1 MDEISIAAAR
11 GNFLTWCVQGNMP
24 LDALCRPLYIAQKL
38 TSAPAVVGEYGVYY
52 SVNDVAVAMGA
63 GSVAHLM
70 SEQHFA
76 ACPELPLYIAP
87 IADDGAGVAA
97 EHTLTIA
104 GTATASG
111 VLSIAILDKIYQV
124 AVIVGATA
132 ASVAAALD
140 AVLDADPSLPFTSA
154 AAAGVVTLTAKNKG
168 TVGNWFAPVVNPN
181 LGDEVPAGMTVTPA
195 VSTVVGAGVLSVTP
209 ILGVFNCPWDV
220 VALGF
225 GNQDQA
231 AVDVVIQQIRNDW
244 ACGVQGLWQGGHV
257 LFPVQGTAG
266 QIAAY
271 GLTRND
277 AEASGVPVTASYK
290 YPGYLL
296 TAAAASRAAC
306 TACSDPSRPIQYD
319 NGIMGSLFDSRP
331 CASIWSSAEK
341 RAFHDAGI
349 LIWDVANS
357 SGVRNTALVIE
368 EPLTFY
374 KINPLTGGRDG
385 VWERMEYRFTISK
398 FTKDLG
404 AWYRLNY
411 SSISIVD
418 DGTRIP
424 QGKRAIGPRAFKAS
438 VLAWIRSSQWG
449 WTIEGTAA
457 ELEARVQV
465 SRPVQPNRC
474 DPSRFDVKIDAD
486 LVNQLARI
494 ATNINVSPQFSCRAA
509 A

>member
-1 MDEISIAAAR
+1 MNEISIAAAR
-11 GNFLTWCVQGNMP
+11 GNFLTWCVGGNMP

-38 TSAPAVVGEYGVYY
+38 DSAPAVVGEYGVYY
-52 SVNDVAVAMGA
+52 SVQDVATALGA
-63 GSVAHLM
+63 GSVAALM
-70 SEQHFA
+70 AEQHFA
-76 ACPELPLYIAP
+76 SCPELPLYIAP
-87 IADDGAGVAA
+87 IEDDAAGAAA
-97 EHTLTIA
+97 AHTITIA
-104 GTATASG
+104 GTATETG
-111 VLSIAILDKIYQV
+111 VLSIALMDKVFQV
-124 AVIVGATA
+124 AVLVGATA
-132 ASVAAALD
+132 ASVATALN
-140 AVLDADPSLPFTSA
+140 AVLAADPNLPVTTGVAGGVITATS
-154 AAAGVVTLTAKNKG
+154 KNKG
-168 TVGNWFAPVVNPN
+168 TVGNWFVPVINPN
-181 LGDEVPAGMTVTPA
+181 LGDVVPAGLTVA
-195 VSTVVGAGVLSVTP
+195 VAQTVVGAGVLSVTP
-209 ILGVFNCPWDV
+209 VLPVFNCPWDV

-231 AVDVVIQQIRNDW
+231 AVDVIIQQIRNDW

-257 LFPVQGTAG
+257 FFPVEGTAG
-266 QIAAY
+266 QIATY
-271 GLTRND
+271 GLARND
-277 AEASGVPVTASYK
+277 AEASGVPVEPDYK

-296 TAAAASRAAC
+296 TAAVASRASC

-331 CASIWSSAEK
+331 CATIWSSAEK

-349 LIWDVANS
+349 LVWDVASS
-357 SGVRNTALVIE
+357 SGIRNTQLVIE

-385 VWERMEYRFTISK
+385 VWERVEYRFTISK

-424 QGKRAIGPRAFKAS
+424 AGKKAIGPRAFKAS
-438 VLAWIRSSQWG
+438 VLAWMRSSQWG
-449 WTIEGTAA
+449 WTIEGTDA
-457 ELEARVQV
+457 ELEQRVAV
-465 SRPVQPNRC
+465 SRPVTPNRC
-474 DPSRFDVKIDAD
+474 DPSRFDVAIDAD

-494 ATNINVSPQFSCRAA
+494 ATTINVSPQFSCRAA

>member
-1 MDEISIAAAR
+1 MDQISIAAAR
-11 GNFLTWCVQGNMP
+11 GNFLTWCVGGNMP

-38 TSAPAVVGEYGVYY
+38 DAAPAAVGEYAVYY
-52 SVNDVAVAMGA
+52 SAEDAAAALGA
-63 GSVAHLM
+63 GSPASLM
-70 SEQHFA
+70 AEQHFNT
-76 ACPELPLYIAP
+76 CPELPLYIAP
-87 IADDGAGVAA
+87 VADDGAGAA
-97 EHTLTIA
+97 AQHTITLA
-104 GTATASG
+104 GTATESG
-111 VLSIAILDKIYQV
+111 VLSIAVLDKIYQV
-124 AVIVGATA
+124 SVIVGATA
-132 ASVAAALD
+132 TAVAAALE
-140 AVLDADPSLPFTSA
+140 AVLDADANLPVTA
-154 AAAGVVTLTAKNKG
+154 AVAAGVVTTTAKNKG
-168 TVGNWFAPVVNPN
+168 TVGNWFNPVINPN
-181 LGDEVPAGMTVTPA
+181 LGDAIPAGLTVA
-195 VSTVVGAGVLSVTP
+195 VASTVAGTGVLSVTP
-209 ILGVFNCPWDV
+209 LLGVFNCPWDV

-231 AVDVVIQQIRNDW
+231 SVDVIIAQIRADW

-257 LFPVQGTAG
+257 FFPVQGTAG

-277 AEASGVPVTASYK
+277 PEASGVPVEPDYK
-290 YPGYLL
+290 YPGFVL
-296 TAAAASRAAC
+296 TAAIASRAAC
-306 TACSDPSRPIQYD
+306 SACSDPSRPIQYD
-319 NGIMGSLFDSRP
+319 NGVMGSLFDSRP
-331 CASIWSSAEK
+331 CASIWSGAEK

-349 LIWDVANS
+349 LVWDVAS
-357 SGVRNTALVIE
+357 ASGVRNTALVIE

-385 VWERMEYRFTISK
+385 VWQRVEYRFTISK

-424 QGKRAIGPRAFKAS
+424 AGKKAIGPRAFKGS

-449 WTIEGTAA
+449 FTIEGTPA

-465 SRPVQPNRC
+465 SRTVSPNRC
-474 DPSRFDVKIDAD
+474 DPSRFDVAIDAD

-494 ATNINVSPQFSCRAA
+494 ATTINVSPQFSCRAA

>member
-1 MDEISIAAAR
+1 MNEISIAAAR
-11 GNFLTWCVQGNMP
+11 GNFLTWCVGGNMP
-24 LDALCRPLYIAQKL
+24 LDALCRPLYVAQKL
-38 TSAPAVVGEYGVYY
+38 DAAPAVVGEYSVFY
-52 SVNDVAVAMGA
+52 SAEDAAVAMGP
-63 GSVAHLM
+63 GSVAALM
-70 SEQHFA
+70 AEQHFNT
-76 ACPELPLYIAP
+76 CPELPLYIAP

-97 EHTLTIA
+97 QHTITLA
-104 GTATASG
+104 GTATESG
-111 VLSIAILDKIYQV
+111 VLSIAILDKVYQV

-132 ASVAAALD
+132 ASVATALD
-140 AVLDADPSLPFTSA
+140 AILDADPSLPVTSVP
-154 AAAGVVTLTAKNKG
+154 AAGVITTTAKNKG
-168 TVGNWFAPVVNPN
+168 TVGNWFVPVVNPN
-181 LGDEVPAGMTVTPA
+181 VGDAIPAGLTVA
-195 VSTVVGAGVLSVTP
+195 VANTVAGVGVLSVAP

-231 AVDVVIQQIRNDW
+231 AVDVIIQQIRNDW

-257 LFPVQGTAG
+257 FFPVQGTAG

-277 AEASGVPVTASYK
+277 PEASGVPVEPDYK
-290 YPGYLL
+290 YPGFVL
-296 TAAAASRAAC
+296 TAAVASRASC
-306 TACSDPSRPIQYD
+306 SACSDPSRPIQYD
-319 NGIMGSLFDSRP
+319 NGVMGNLFDSRP
-331 CASIWSSAEK
+331 CASIWSGAEK
-341 RAFHDAGI
+341 RAFHDAGV
-349 LIWDVANS
+349 LVWDVASS
-357 SGVRNTALVIE
+357 SGLRNTALVIE

-385 VWERMEYRFTISK
+385 VWERVEYRFTISK

-424 QGKRAIGPRAFKAS
+424 AGKKAIGPWAFKAS

-449 WTIEGTAA
+449 WTIEGTPA
-457 ELEARVQV
+457 ELEARVTV
-465 SRPVQPNRC
+465 TRPVSPNRC
-474 DPSRFDVKIDAD
+474 DPSRFDVAIDAD

-494 ATNINVSPQFSCRAA
+494 ATSINVSPQFSCRAA

>member
-1 MDEISIAAAR
+1 MNEISIAAAR
-11 GNFLTWCVQGNMP
+11 GNFLTWCVGGNMP
-24 LDALCRPLYIAQKL
+24 LDALCRPLYVAQKL
-38 TSAPAVVGEYGVYY
+38 SSAPAVVGEYGVYY
-52 SVNDVAVAMGA
+52 SVEDVIIANGA
-63 GSVAHLM
+63 GSVAALM
-70 SEQHFA
+70 AEQHFNT
-76 ACPELPLYIAP
+76 CPELPLYIAP

-97 EHTLTIA
+97 QHTITLA
-104 GTATASG
+104 GTATESG
-111 VLSIAILDKIYQV
+111 VLSIAILDKVYQV

-132 ASVAAALD
+132 ASVATALD
-140 AVLDADPSLPFTSA
+140 AILDADPNLPVTA
-154 AAAGVVTLTAKNKG
+154 VPAAGVVTTTAKNKG
-168 TVGNWFAPVVNPN
+168 TVGNWFVPVVNPN
-181 LGDEVPAGMTVTPA
+181 VGDAVPAGLTVTVA
-195 VSTVVGAGVLSVTP
+195 STVAGVGVLNVTP

-231 AVDVVIQQIRNDW
+231 AVDVIIQQIRNDW

-257 LFPVQGTAG
+257 FFPVQGTAG

-277 AEASGVPVTASYK
+277 PEASGVPVEPDYK
-290 YPGYLL
+290 YPGFVL
-296 TAAAASRAAC
+296 TAAVASRASC
-306 TACSDPSRPIQYD
+306 SACSDPSRPIQYD
-319 NGIMGSLFDSRP
+319 NGVMGNLFDSRP
-331 CASIWSSAEK
+331 CASIWTGAEK

-349 LIWDVANS
+349 LTWDVASS
-357 SGVRNTALVIE
+357 SGLRNTALVIE

-385 VWERMEYRFTISK
+385 VWERVEYRFTISK

-411 SSISIVD
+411 ASISIVD

-424 QGKRAIGPRAFKAS
+424 AGKKAIGPRAFKAS

-449 WTIEGTAA
+449 WTIEGTPA
-457 ELEARVQV
+457 ELEARVTV
-465 SRPVQPNRC
+465 TRPVSPNRC
-474 DPSRFDVKIDAD
+474 DPSRFDVAIDAD

-494 ATNINVSPQFSCRAA
+494 ATTINVSPQFSCRAA

>member
-11 GNFLTWCVQGNMP
+11 GNFLTWCVGGNMP

-38 TSAPAVVGEYGVYY
+38 DAAPAVIGEYAVYY
-52 SVNDVAVAMGA
+52 SANDAAIALGA
-63 GSVAHLM
+63 GSPAHLM
-70 SEQHFA
+70 AEQHFLT
-76 ACPELPLYIAP
+76 CPELPLYIAP
-87 IADDGAGVAA
+87 IADDAGGVAA
-97 EHTLTIA
+97 QHTLTIA
-104 GTATASG
+104 GVATESG
-111 VLSIAILDKIYQV
+111 VLSIAILDKVYQV

-132 ASVAAALD
+132 AAVATALE
-140 AVLDADPSLPFTSA
+140 AVLDADPSLPFTVSSA
-154 AAAGVVTLTAKNKG
+154 LGVLTFTSKNKG
-168 TVGNWFAPVVNPN
+168 TVGNWFAPVINPN
-181 LGDEVPAGMTVTPA
+181 LGDAIPAGLTAVAAAETVSGT
-195 VSTVVGAGVLSVTP
+195 GVLSVTP

-220 VALGF
+220 VGLGF

-231 AVDVVIQQIRNDW
+231 AVDVVITQIRNDW

-257 LFPVQGTAG
+257 VFPIMGTAG
-266 QIAAY
+266 QIATY
-271 GLTRND
+271 GLARND
-277 AEASGVPVTASYK
+277 PEASGVPVTASYK

-296 TAAAASRAAC
+296 SATVTSRAAC

-319 NGIMGSLFDSRP
+319 NGILGNLFDSRI
-331 CASIWSSAEK
+331 CASIWTSAEK

-349 LIWDVANS
+349 LVWDVANS
-357 SGVRNTALVIE
+357 SGIRNTALVIE

-404 AWYRLNY
+404 DWYRLNY

-424 QGKRAIGPRAFKAS
+424 AGKRAIGPRAFKAS
-438 VLAWIRSSQWG
+438 ILSWIRSSQWG
-449 WTIEGTAA
+449 WTIEGTPA
-457 ELEARVQV
+457 ELEARVTV
-465 SRPVQPNRC
+465 TRPVQPNRC

-486 LVNQLARI
+486 LVNQLARL